1 MAKKAWV
8 SRDLTAKLRV
18 QAGNIK
24 VQSEPNKTHD
34 LENAVPKRPRP
45 INRQLISTC
54 LAAQSCLTLW
64 DPMDCSPPGSS
75 VHGIFQARMLEWAV
89 LSSSWG
95 SSRLRDWTH
104 LSYISCIGRQ
114 IPYH

>member
-1 MAKKAWV
+1 MAKKARV

-24 VQSEPNKTHD
+24 VQSEPSETHD
-34 LENAVPKRPRP
+34 LENAVPKR
-45 INRQLISTC
+45 LYLLTSTC
-54 LAAQSCLTLW
+54 LAAQSCPTLW
-64 DPMDCSPPGSS
+64 APMGCSPPASS

-89 LSSSWG
+89 ISSFRGSSS
-95 SSRLRDWTH
+95 LRDWTH
-104 LSYISCIGRQ
+104 LSYISCISRQ